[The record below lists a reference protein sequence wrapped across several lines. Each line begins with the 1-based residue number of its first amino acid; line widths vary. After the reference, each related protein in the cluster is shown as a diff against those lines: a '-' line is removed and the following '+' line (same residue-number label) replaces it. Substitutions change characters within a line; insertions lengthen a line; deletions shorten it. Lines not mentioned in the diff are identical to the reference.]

1 MTPKNRLYQKRGR
14 YYADFRDYA
23 PEGGGLEAL
32 IPATARPRR
41 ATEDPTEAM
50 RILAVRLDTLEGIR
64 LGKTEA
70 KALSPLLR
78 EYAVYHLKA
87 KARAVRE
94 STVERDELS
103 LRHAVEFFG
112 EETRLRDIT
121 VAGLTEFLDFRSQQP
136 GSRTGSTLAA
146 QTQRHELTALSSLF
160 KRAVAE
166 GAVSQNPAAFMPDKP
181 RVEREE
187 PEYLEMHEAARLIRA
202 AFAQDSEPHNRAV
215 PFLGPLTATLLY
227 TGCRRHEAFGL
238 EVRDVDFTNRLV
250 HVRANAWRPLK
261 RGHHRTVPLWPKLR
275 RVLRVYLKTH
285 PTGEGLLFPNE
296 KGRML
301 SDTRESLRVAVAA
314 AKIEK
319 RVTTTT
325 LRHTYAAVRL
335 QTLDHGEPIS
345 PYTVMREL
353 GHGSLGMIERHYGHL
368 LHVRHRR
375 PSVEYKDD
383 VLEIRGVKGA

>member
-1 MTPKNRLYQKRGR
+1 MTSKNRLYQKRGR

-23 PEGGGLEAL
+23 AEGGGLEAL
-32 IPATARPRR
+32 IPADARPRR

-50 RILAVRLDTLEGIR
+50 RLLTMRLDALKGIR
-64 LGKTEA
+64 RGKTEA
-70 KALSPLLR
+70 EALSPLLR

-112 EETRLRDIT
+112 EDARLRDVT
-121 VAGLTEFLDFRSQQP
+121 VARLTEFLDFRSQQP

-166 GAVSQNPAAFMPDKP
+166 GVVSQNPPALLPDKP

-187 PEYLEMHEAARLIRA
+187 PVYLEIYEAARLIRA
-202 AFAQDSEPHNRAV
+202 AFAQDTTHHNRAV

-227 TGCRRHEAFGL
+227 TGCRRCEAFGL

-250 HVRANAWRPLK
+250 HVRANAWRQLK
-261 RGHHRTVPLWPKLR
+261 RGHHRVVPLWPKLR
-275 RVLRVYLKTH
+275 SCLRMYLKTH

-296 KGRML
+296 RGRML
-301 SDTRESLRVAVAA
+301 RDVRESLRCAVAA
-314 AKIEK
+314 AKIGK
-319 RVTTTT
+319 HVTTTT

-353 GHGSLGMIERHYGHL
+353 GHGSLSMIEQHYGHL
-368 LHVRHRR
+368 LNVRHRR
-375 PSVEYKDD
+375 PSVEYTED
-383 VLEIRGVKGA
+383 VLELRGVKGA